1 MSFLDALRERAGQS
15 PRRIVLPEGNDP
27 RVRAAAESLAAEGL
41 AVPIVLGGPDG
52 IDPAHDDRL
61 GRVAEYLRGRK
72 PDVVHDAVHA
82 LDLAVDPVRF
92 GASLVA
98 LGEADACV
106 AGASYTTAEVVRAA
120 LWAIGTAPGFELVS
134 SSFYMAMGDGRVF
147 TFTDC
152 GVIPEPTSDQLARI
166 ALAAARDRS
175 RVVGDTPQVAFLSY
189 STKGSAAGHAVTRV
203 VEAVARFR
211 ELAPGI
217 VADGELQLDAAIE
230 PAVAERKAPE
240 SPLAGR
246 ANILV
251 FPNLDAGNI
260 AYKLVQRLAGG
271 VALGPILQGL
281 AHPMSDLSRG
291 ATQDDI
297 VRVAC
302 VVALQSMPTT
312 T

>member
-1 MSFLDALRERAGQS
+1 VSFLEGLSERARQS
-15 PRRIVLPEGNDP
+15 PRRIVLPEGDDP
-27 RVRAAAESLAAEGL
+27 RVRTAADALAAEGL
-41 AVPIVLGGPDG
+41 AVPIVLGGSGG
-52 IDPAHDDRL
+52 IDPAQDDRL
-61 GRVAEYLRGRK
+61 GQVAEHLRQRK

-82 LDLAVDPVRF
+82 LDLAADPIRF

-106 AGASYTTAEVVRAA
+106 AGASSTTAEVIRAA
-120 LWAIGTAPGFELVS
+120 LWAIGTAPGVELVS
-134 SSFYMAMGDGRVF
+134 SSFYMAMSDGQVL

-152 GVIPEPTSDQLARI
+152 GVIPEPTADQLARI

-175 RVVGDTPQVAFLSY
+175 RVVGDTPRVAFLSY
-189 STKGSAAGHAVTRV
+189 STKGSAAGHSVTRV
-203 VEAVARFR
+203 QEAVARFR

-217 VADGELQLDAAIE
+217 VADGELQVDAAIE
-230 PAVAERKAPE
+230 PTIAKRKAPE
-240 SPLAGR
+240 SPLGGR

-251 FPNLDAGNI
+251 FPNLDAGNG

-291 ATQDDI
+291 ATEDDI

-302 VVALQSMPTT
+302 VVGLQSMPTT